1 MMILKELFFKIID
14 FVDTIETLLF
24 YKIELPIT
32 IEIFGQTISYIQV
45 WSILGGAVF
54 VILFALWL
62 RKKVF

>member
-32 IEIFGQTISYIQV
+32 IEVFGTTISYIQV
-45 WSILGGAVF
+45 WSLLGGAVF
-54 VILFALWL
+54 IIFFALWL
-62 RKKVF
+62 RKKVI